1 MSSTSGGLLE
11 VAEEWPSNS
20 SDIKEREGGRERERS
35 SSSISDIAA
44 YLNYPKI
51 N

>member
-20 SDIKEREGGRERERS
+20 SDIKEREGGREREVVVVSQILPLILITQR
-35 SSSISDIAA
+35 
-44 YLNYPKI
+44 
-51 N
+51 